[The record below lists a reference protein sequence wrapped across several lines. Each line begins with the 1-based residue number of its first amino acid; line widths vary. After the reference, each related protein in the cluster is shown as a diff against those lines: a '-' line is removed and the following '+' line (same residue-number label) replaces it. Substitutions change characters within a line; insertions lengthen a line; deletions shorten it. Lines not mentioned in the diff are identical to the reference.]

1 MTHTRAA
8 FSSDSSPHKPLRS
21 PPGGVKRDFILGP
34 RARQGGRASMQRHR
48 RFVERDYAGSGLSLL
63 RGKSEAEP
71 MISIRSI
78 LMSAAFLLGATLAA
92 NAQQYQPPYNQA
104 PAAPQS
110 WSYDPYTSG
119 LGPCTNWSATDQARC
134 GDLSP
139 PTYGQ
144 PTYRPPTRPGVY
156 Y

>member
-1 MTHTRAA
+1 MMTLRKSVLVAA
-8 FSSDSSPHKPLRS
+8 MCLV
-21 PPGGVKRDFILGP
+21 GT
-34 RARQGGRASMQRHR
+34 
-48 RFVERDYAGSGLSLL
+48 
-63 RGKSEAEP
+63 
-71 MISIRSI
+71 
-78 LMSAAFLLGATLAA
+78 TLAA
-92 NAQQYQPPYNQA
+92 NAQPQYPAYPYN
-104 PAAPQS
+104 PVPVTPTPPS

-119 LGPCTNWSATDQARC
+119 LGPCTNWSATDQAKC

>member
-1 MTHTRAA
+1 MNRNGW
-8 FSSDSSPHKPLRS
+8 L
-21 PPGGVKRDFILGP
+21 V
-34 RARQGGRASMQRHR
+34 
-48 RFVERDYAGSGLSLL
+48 VLS
-63 RGKSEAEP
+63 A
-71 MISIRSI
+71 MV
-78 LMSAAFLLGATLAA
+78 LLGTTLSA
-92 NAQQYQPPYNQA
+92 NAQTQYPQPPQQPYPYTRV
-104 PAAPQS
+104 PATPPS

-119 LGPCTNWSATDQARC
+119 LGPCTNWSATDLARC